1 MDDMSSSIK
10 VKATIT
16 TTKDGKFTIE
26 DMVLDNI
33 ASPNLPKI
41 IYLKYVNGTALGAPI
56 DNYLMHTIDSSPA
69 AFPVAAF
76 PANGSTI
83 DPTTD
88 TPNENKAIF
97 ARIQSNVPDFK
108 NSTNIYINKGR
119 EFKTMLTYNN
129 ANNRWDMYGFNG
141 GAGDIP
147 YYTYLGYINNT
158 GELPNFITSTSAQ
171 GKNAVDDT
179 NLTFTI
185 QAFA

>member
-41 IYLKYVNGTALGAPI
+41 IYLKYVNGAALGTPI
-56 DNYLMHTIDSSPA
+56 NDYLMQ
-69 AFPVAAF
+69 VN
-76 PANGSTI
+76 PANIATAFVGFPLAAGIVPT
-83 DPTTD
+83 DPTPD
-88 TPNENKAIF
+88 ENKAIF
-97 ARIQSNVPDFK
+97 ARIQFNVPDFN
-108 NSTNIYINKGR
+108 NSTNIYINKGL
-119 EFKTMLTYNN
+119 EYKTMLTYNN

-141 GAGDIP
+141 VNPAP

-158 GELPNFITSTSAQ
+158 GELPNFITSTSTQ
-171 GKNAVDDT
+171 GKNADNT